1 MKIEFV
7 FDIVYPMSYVAF
19 QKLKQNWNEH
29 TATRV
34 ELLPIQR
41 VPEIPEQGL
50 DVLQYLTDKYGASA
64 AKRKLEMT
72 KFAAYSED
80 VIVNIEYMKRM
91 PNSQLAHQA
100 ILALDNILDQYALTQ
115 ALFHAL
121 FAHGQNIADIQ
132 VLKSIIE
139 GIGLDGSKVL
149 RSIQHKD
156 IADRQH
162 EITQYVKSKGQHPI
176 PFYLVDGEVNDQ
188 TFSTQEL
195 RQLFHRAS

>member
-1 MKIEFV
+1 
-7 FDIVYPMSYVAF
+7 
-19 QKLKQNWNEH
+19 
-29 TATRV
+29 
-34 ELLPIQR
+34 
-41 VPEIPEQGL
+41 
-50 DVLQYLTDKYGASA
+50 
-64 AKRKLEMT
+64 MT

-80 VIVNIEYMKRM
+80 VIVNIEHMKRM
-91 PNSQLAHQA
+91 PNSQLAHQG